1 LESQLL
7 KIALLVKFQM
17 TGNQYVINA
26 QLALHVIQEIQ
37 SENLL
42 AQLECTHLKV
52 NRLANPVLQDLCA
65 QIQQESE
72 YFSVLMELSL
82 KWDPL
87 NVKTVPRGSFVHS
100 EIKQ

>member
-1 LESQLL
+1 ML

-17 TGNQYVINA
+17 MGNQYVRNA

-37 SENLL
+37 LENLL

-52 NRLANPVLQDLCA
+52 NRLANHALQVLCVHFL
-65 QIQQESE
+65 QELE
-72 YFSVLMELSL
+72 YLSVLMELSL

-87 NVKTVPRGSFVHS
+87 NVKTVLRASFVRS
-100 EIKQ
+100 KIKQ